1 MKRYTPSLS
10 CLQAFEAAGRYL
22 SFTRAAQELYV
33 TQGAVSRL
41 IQTLEN
47 QLGVLLFVRQNK
59 YLTLTSAGE
68 AYLRKIQPCLA
79 RLEAATQE
87 LQAGHS
93 GGARL
98 NLSVLPTFSAKWLM
112 PRFPAFAAAHPN
124 ILINISTRIAP
135 FSFGKEDID
144 AAIHFGEPV
153 WPEPAKFDFLLSE
166 SVIPVC
172 SPDFMKRHGP
182 FKEPRDL
189 TRCTLLHLAS
199 RANSWQNWLEKAGA
213 ELEERVGGPMFEHY
227 LMIFQ
232 AAVAGLGIGLVPPFL
247 IADELNSGK
256 LIAPFDILL
265 SETAAYYL
273 VYPEDRAHYSPLK
286 LFREWLLQEIRQ
298 VHQVHHAAPRE
309 PA

>member
-41 IQTLEN
+41 IQTLES

-68 AYLRKIQPCLA
+68 IYLRKIQPCLA

-112 PRFPAFAAAHPN
+112 PRYPAFAAAQPN

-135 FSFGKEDID
+135 FNFGKEDID

-153 WPEPAKFDFLLSE
+153 WPEPAKFDFLMSDAVLP
-166 SVIPVC
+166 IC
-172 SPDFMKRHGP
+172 SPEFMRRHGP
-182 FKEPRDL
+182 FDAPRDL
-189 TRCTLLHLAS
+189 ARCTLLHLAS
-199 RANSWQNWLEKAGA
+199 RPNSWQHWFEKVGA
-213 ELEERVGGPMFEHY
+213 ELDEKVGGPMFEHY

-232 AAVAGLGIGLVPPFL
+232 AASAGLGIGLAPRFL
-247 IADELNSGK
+247 IEDELKSGK
-256 LIAPFDILL
+256 LINPFDIVLP
-265 SETAAYYL
+265 ETAGYYL

-286 LFREWLLQEIRQ
+286 LFREWLLDEIGQRSD
-298 VHQVHHAAPRE
+298 AA
-309 PA
+309 